1 VQLLASSIVRSRPCI
16 LSVGLYFLVEQEVD
30 AFLFGSR
37 SKFNKLC
44 HIVVMGLK
52 EKYPYIQRIGYLCK
66 NEIACLMGQV

>member
-1 VQLLASSIVRSRPCI
+1 M
-16 LSVGLYFLVEQEVD
+16 VGLYFLVEQEVD
-30 AFLFGSR
+30 AFLFGSQ

-66 NEIACLMGQV
+66 NEIACLMGAGVSLKQKNQRYNGTR